1 MKINRIITI
10 IMVLLQRE
18 KISGKELAE
27 KLNVSLRTIY
37 RDIQVIEGA
46 GIPIITYQG
55 SAGGISI
62 LKNYKISKGLFTKED
77 VIVLLKGLNLLSSPV
92 LKESEN
98 LRTLEK
104 IKSFLSEQE
113 LDEVTNNLNQLI
125 VDLSPWFSKQNIDNK
140 ISIIRLALKEQLLLS
155 FDYLSIRN
163 KQATR
168 LIEPYKLIFKEKEW
182 YLQAFCLTKNDFRV
196 FKLSKMSNIR
206 KTKTKFIRQTTP
218 KAFSLFQTEMKKKI
232 FKIKLLIDES
242 LLERILDFCDEK
254 DIKKLN
260 EQQYLVNFDFI
271 DDDYSYG
278 ILLGLGHQCIC
289 LEPEHIRHE
298 LIERAEKIIKSY
310 KKSVNSLMSNCSIK

>member
-1 MKINRIITI
+1 MKINRIITT

-18 KISGKELAE
+18 KITGKELAE

-37 RDIQVIEGA
+37 RDIQIIEGA

-77 VIVLLKGLNLLSSPV
+77 VIVLLKGINLLSSPV

-140 ISIIRLALKEQLLLS
+140 ISFIRLALKEQMLLS
-155 FDYLSIRN
+155 FDYLSVRN
-163 KQATR
+163 KQASR
-168 LIEPYKLIFKEKEW
+168 LIEPI
-182 YLQAFCLTKNDFRV
+182 
-196 FKLSKMSNIR
+196 
-206 KTKTKFIRQTTP
+206 
-218 KAFSLFQTEMKKKI
+218 
-232 FKIKLLIDES
+232 
-242 LLERILDFCDEK
+242 
-254 DIKKLN
+254 
-260 EQQYLVNFDFI
+260 
-271 DDDYSYG
+271 
-278 ILLGLGHQCIC
+278 
-289 LEPEHIRHE
+289 
-298 LIERAEKIIKSY
+298 
-310 KKSVNSLMSNCSIK
+310 